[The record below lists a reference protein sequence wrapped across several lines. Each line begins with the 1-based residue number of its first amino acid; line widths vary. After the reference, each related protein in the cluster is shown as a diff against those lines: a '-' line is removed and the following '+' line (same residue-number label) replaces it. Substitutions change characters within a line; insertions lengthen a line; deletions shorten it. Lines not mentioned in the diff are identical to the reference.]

1 VQISAPDYH
10 QILRILTEHGVNF
23 IVVGGVS
30 AAIQGAP
37 YTTFD
42 LDVVHA
48 RDAENIRRLLSAL
61 EKLEAYYRTNPERQS
76 KPDASHLSSLGHQ
89 RLTTR
94 LGHLDILGMIG
105 RGNEYGDLLPHS
117 VEMDVGD
124 GVVVRVLDLETLI
137 RMKEAVA
144 AEKDQAV
151 LPLLRRTLEEK
162 LRKRE

>member
-1 VQISAPDYH
+1 MQISAPDYH

-42 LDVVHA
+42 LDIVQA
-48 RDAENIRRLLSAL
+48 RDAENIGRLLSAL
-61 EKLEAYYRTNPERQS
+61 EKLAAYYRTNPERRS

-105 RGNEYGDLLPHS
+105 RGHEYDDLLHHS

-124 GVVVRVLDLETLI
+124 GVGVRVVCVT
-137 RMKEAVA
+137 RSSRPKTPHSPASC
-144 AEKDQAV
+144 
-151 LPLLRRTLEEK
+151 
-162 LRKRE
+162 

>member
-1 VQISAPDYH
+1 MQSSAPDYH
-10 QILRILTEHGVNF
+10 QILRILTGHGVNF

-42 LDVVHA
+42 LDIVHA

-61 EKLEAYYRTNPERQS
+61 EELEAYYRTNPERRS

-94 LGHLDILGMIG
+94 VGHLDMLGMIG
-105 RGNEYGDLLPHS
+105 WGHEYGDLLPNS
-117 VEMDVGD
+117 VEMDVGE
-124 GVVVRVLDLETLI
+124 GVRVRVLDLETLI
-137 RMKEAVA
+137 RTKEEVA
-144 AEKDQAV
+144 AEKDHAV
-151 LPLLRRTLEEK
+151 LPLQEK
-162 LRKRE
+162 SRKRE